1 MRPQAANID
10 VVGMIKGIKA
20 AVRSYRI
27 VSYRIVSYRIAVLVL
42 LEDFIYVLI
51 DNNNNNNNTK

>member
-1 MRPQAANID
+1 MYSMRPQAANID

-27 VSYRIVSYRIAVLVL
+27 VSYRIAVLVL

-51 DNNNNNNNTK
+51 DNNSNNNNTK

>member
-1 MRPQAANID
+1 MYSMRPQAANID
-10 VVGMIKGIKA
+10 VAGMIKGIKA
-20 AVRSYRI
+20 AVR
-27 VSYRIVSYRIAVLVL
+27 SYRIVSYRIAVLVL

>member
-10 VVGMIKGIKA
+10 VAGMIKGIKA
-20 AVRSYRI
+20 AVR
-27 VSYRIVSYRIAVLVL
+27 SYRIVSYRIAVLVL

-51 DNNNNNNNTK
+51 DNNSNNNNTK